1 MGGKETRDG
10 KSFEPVGEREGNR
23 EVKGRERG
31 DRARGR
37 EWEREADSKMR
48 RVKRGAECYY
58 FSVYWSCMLDK

>member
-1 MGGKETRDG
+1 MGGKETRLG

-37 EWEREADSKMR
+37 EWEIEGR
-48 RVKRGAECYY
+48 RQQNEEGKKRGRVLL
-58 FSVYWSCMLDK
+58 FLSVLVMHA